1 MSPTRS
7 TNRWINWGYSNRRD
21 RLIGS
26 SGSGYGRNRTVSSN
40 ELNLNTYWF
49 QQAEYLRGDMIRC
62 AQDGRYVDAARSLL
76 YLLEQLP
83 PEEEDPEIKGWIV
96 ALRGIRARAQADAE
110 GSTRTLRK
118 YDEDNLRNQHSRE
131 AYEIRRAS

>member
-1 MSPTRS
+1 M
-7 TNRWINWGYSNRRD
+7 
-21 RLIGS
+21 
-26 SGSGYGRNRTVSSN
+26 SSN
-40 ELNLNTYWF
+40 ELNLNNYWF

-83 PEEEDPEIKGWIV
+83 PEEKDPEIKGWIV

-118 YDEDNLRNQHSRE
+118 YDEDNLRNQYSRE
-131 AYEIRRAS
+131 AYELIHEMFHEKLHKAGIFIMPIDDGTMFYPSEMKKKK

>member
-1 MSPTRS
+1 M
-7 TNRWINWGYSNRRD
+7 
-21 RLIGS
+21 
-26 SGSGYGRNRTVSSN
+26 SSN

-83 PEEEDPEIKGWIV
+83 PEEKDPEIRGWVV

-118 YDEDNLRNQHSRE
+118 YDEDNLRNQYSRE
-131 AYEIRRAS
+131 AYEMIHERFHEKLHKAGIFIMPVETIPYHDPSKGRVSR